1 MPRTSG
7 PKKRKKH
14 TGLLITILAIF
25 CILGME
31 LAVCRV
37 VSPSLFQRVTA
48 PIQAAVHAVTT
59 TVASFTQNVSLWVQ
73 NTLPEKKEAVNQEA
87 SEPSIQTDLPPEDTS
102 ITTFAQQNGQEILT
116 GGTIPLI
123 YYNQGESPWK
133 DKPYGSD
140 PIRGYG
146 CGPTSMAMVV
156 SSLTGQVIDPAK
168 MAAWAA
174 QEGYCAPGS
183 GSYHSLVL
191 GTAESYNL
199 HAWSWRDFG
208 CNQLLQGLSAGNVF
222 VALMGRGHF
231 TNSGHFIVL
240 RGITMDGRILVADPN
255 SRARS
260 LIAWDPQLIL
270 NELSS
275 STGNGGPLWCFS
287 ANP

>member
-7 PKKRKKH
+7 PKKRKKR
-14 TGLLITILAIF
+14 TGLLITILALV

-37 VSPSLFQRVTA
+37 VAPSLFQRVTA
-48 PIQAAVHAVTT
+48 PVQAAVHAVTT
-59 TVASFTQNVSLWVQ
+59 TAVAFSQNLSQWVH
-73 NTLPEKKEAVNQEA
+73 NALPEKQEA
-87 SEPSIQTDLPPEDTS
+87 INQKASDPSIQIDLAPEDANVTA
-102 ITTFAQQNGQEILT
+102 FAQQNGQEVLT
-116 GGTIPLI
+116 GGTVPLI

-140 PIRGYG
+140 PISGYG

-156 SSLTGQVIDPAK
+156 SSLTGQTMDPAQ

-174 QEGYCAPGS
+174 REGYCAPGS

-191 GTAESYNL
+191 GTADAYGL

-208 CNQLLQGLSAGNVF
+208 TNQLLQGLSAGNIF